1 MVNVSTDLN
10 DLKTKVDELDV
21 NGNQLETVT
30 IELKILGHVVSKEI
44 FKKINQVKKKN
55 PDASTLIQK
64 KQYNTDQKNLEKKKD
79 FENKISNI
87 SKLVMKGE
95 YDAKTKNIE
104 GKYFTTADYNRFTSD
119 ILESKIKQKIGQ

>member
-1 MVNVSTDLN
+1 M
-10 DLKTKVDELDV
+10 
-21 NGNQLETVT
+21 
-30 IELKILGHVVSKEI
+30 SKEI

-119 ILESKIKQKIGQ
+119 TLESKIKQKIGQ

>member
-1 MVNVSTDLN
+1 M
-10 DLKTKVDELDV
+10 
-21 NGNQLETVT
+21 
-30 IELKILGHVVSKEI
+30 SKEI

-95 YDAKTKNIE
+95 YDAKTKKIE

>member
-21 NGNQLETVT
+21 NGNELETVT

-104 GKYFTTADYNRFTSD
+104 GKYFTTAHYNRFTSD